1 MSNELFSQIVIGVIT
16 VSTTLITAFVIPYLK
31 SKISA
36 QNFTTIITWITVAV
50 EAAEQLYKNADNA
63 GLLKYEYAVSS
74 LKEKGIDIDE
84 TELKNLIESAVL
96 KLK

>member
-1 MSNELFSQIVIGVIT
+1 MSSELFVQIVTGIIT
-16 VSTTLITAFVIPYLK
+16 ILTVLITAFIIPYIK

-36 QNFTTIITWITVAV
+36 QNFVIIASWVTVAV

-63 GLLKYEYAVSS
+63 GLLKYEYVVSS